1 MFRHSFLGARGHIKH
16 AIGRRTALGNPA
28 FAASCLLDG
37 SNVADDE
44 SISCASDRATTRGP
58 RRWRA
63 HL

>member
-1 MFRHSFLGARGHIKH
+1 MMFRHFVLGRAYQH
-16 AIGRRTALGNPA
+16 AIGRRSALGNPA

-37 SNVADDE
+37 SDVADDE